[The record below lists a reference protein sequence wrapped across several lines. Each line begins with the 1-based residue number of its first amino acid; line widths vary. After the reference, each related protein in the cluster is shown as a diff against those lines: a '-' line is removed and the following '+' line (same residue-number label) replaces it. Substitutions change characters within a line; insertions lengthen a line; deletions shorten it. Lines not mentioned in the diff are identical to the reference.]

1 MMKSILIPALAAFV
15 GRAPA
20 AAPDAALLAQRID
33 SLEAALVSLK
43 QSPRAIASAAPTGP
57 SYALAGGSGQDT
69 AGAVVAEATVPDN
82 GLAPSSAP
90 AANPDADDPS
100 KQAATKS
107 DIEGLRTDLENYKYE
122 QSRLQERNLAQTTRG
137 TAINGTVQARAN
149 AVTPDSKPGAPVVSG
164 ATPVVAPRSSSY
176 DIPSA
181 SVSFAGS
188 LYKDYN
194 EGRNLDFRLQLAY
207 ARSNP
212 ASDNSILNLTDA
224 YLRYNVLPT
233 NSQDVPVLN
242 FTFGQQQLP
251 FGLEAQTTEELRP
264 VINNAQF
271 LAGTGLSK
279 RQVGLI
285 ARGDLFPQVDYGFN
299 YRAPILEYALGLV
312 TGAGPNK
319 SDDNDAK
326 DFVGRL
332 AATLP
337 VDYNSWFRQ
346 LKVGASYYHGGK
358 VVNKTVTT
366 PAVAATA
373 TKAAVA
379 ATSTTTVGDE
389 AGKNERWGADLYFNH
404 APFGITYEYVFGK
417 DAQPWTTSAAK
428 PADEQTTTSEG
439 HVLTAFFTFGEQWF
453 ASSKTK
459 AKYNDF
465 WPKSYQFFA
474 RYDRWNP
481 NQSIAKNGTTVYT
494 GGFNWFFAQ
503 TTKLQLNYNYY
514 RYQDPAKSA
523 VKEFLGQFQF
533 GF

>member
-1 MMKSILIPALAAFV
+1 MNRGPRFAGRLRSFTMMKTVWIPALAAFV
-15 GRAPA
+15 GSA
-20 AAPDAALLAQRID
+20 AANDT
-33 SLEAALVSLK
+33 K
-43 QSPRAIASAAPTGP
+43 YASASGP
-57 SYALAGGSGQDT
+57 AQDT
-69 AGAVVAEATVPDN
+69 VAGAAVAEATVPDD
-82 GLAPSSAP
+82 GLVPASGSADGD
-90 AANPDADDPS
+90 DAS

-122 QSRLQERNLAQTTRG
+122 QARLLERNLAQTTRG
-137 TAINGTVQARAN
+137 TTINGTVQARAN
-149 AVTPDSKPGAPVVSG
+149 AVTPDAKPGSAAVSG
-164 ATPVVAPRSSSY
+164 GTPVVAARSSSY

-224 YLRYNVLPT
+224 YLRYSLLAT
-233 NSQDVPVLN
+233 NGQDVPVLN

-271 LAGTGLSK
+271 LGSTGLSK
-279 RQVGLI
+279 RQVGI
-285 ARGDLFPQVDYGFN
+285 IVRGDLWPQVDYGFN

-326 DFVGRL
+326 DFTGR
-332 AATLP
+332 AALTLP

-346 LKVGASYYHGGK
+346 LKVGASYYHGAK
-358 VVNKTVTT
+358 VVNQTVTT
-366 PAVAATA
+366 PAITASAATA
-373 TKAAVA
+373 TQPAKAAVA
-379 ATSTTTVGDE
+379 AASVTTVGDE
-389 AGKNERWGADLYFNH
+389 AGTSERWGADLYYNH
-404 APFGITYEYVFGK
+404 APFGVTYEYVFGK

-428 PADEQTTTSEG
+428 PAQEQVTTSEG

-453 ASSKTK
+453 SSSKTK

-481 NQSIAKNGTTVYT
+481 NQSIPKNETTIYT

-503 TTKLQLNYNYY
+503 TTKLQLNFNYY
-514 RYQDPAKSA
+514 RFQDPAKSA
-523 VKEFLGQFQF
+523 VKEYLGQFQF